1 MNENRRFRREWL
13 EQELIIV
20 IDMYYNFLK
29 KDSHGYDAVARC
41 MGRYNPAK
49 ARHDGAINEKIAEI
63 KGYVERSRKER
74 HPGAALF
81 QLVDQYRNNLIV
93 LRRAAKAAWQ
103 SILHDYG
110 GPVPA
115 EVRQYVS

>member
-1 MNENRRFRREWL
+1 MNESRRFRREWL
-13 EQELIIV
+13 EQELIVV
-20 IDMYYNFLK
+20 IDMYYNFRQT
-29 KDSHGYDAVARC
+29 DSHGYDAVARC
-41 MGRYNPAK
+41 MGRYNPAG
-49 ARHDGAINEKIAEI
+49 ARHDGSINEKIAEI
-63 KGYVERSRKER
+63 TGYVEKSRKER

-81 QLVDQYRNNLIV
+81 ELVDRHRNNRNE